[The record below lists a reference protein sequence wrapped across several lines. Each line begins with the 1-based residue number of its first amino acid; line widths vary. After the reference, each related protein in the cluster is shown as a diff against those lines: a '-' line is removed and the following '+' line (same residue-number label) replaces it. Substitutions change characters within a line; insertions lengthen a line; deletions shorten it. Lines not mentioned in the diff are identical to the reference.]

1 MNVFMQ
7 WAEHYGGT
15 CDAEFNQSTYISQF
29 PAYLHGGCCMTL
41 CCVWIGQ
48 DGNMASFNSH
58 INSEVGKA
66 QVRGFQG
73 LASKASGPASQ
84 LGGYFVGYVSEV
96 LKIYKCDFKGEM
108 AIGESRSSNSILE
121 ISRFVQNKDAYY
133 QYHFKSSTDSS
144 GHAIAFRRKGAAIS
158 VFDPNY
164 GMATFTG
171 KHAGGQFNFTLTKLL
186 RDFYPSLDG
195 HWEAMRVYRK

>member
-1 MNVFMQ
+1 MQ

-15 CDAEFNQSTYISQF
+15 CVAEFNQSTYIAQF
-29 PAYLHGGCCMTL
+29 PAFLRGGCCMTL
-41 CCVWIGQ
+41 CCNWIGK
-48 DGNMASFNSH
+48 DGDMAAFTTH
-58 INSEVGKA
+58 INSETGKA

-73 LASKASGPASQ
+73 LASKASGPASE

-96 LKIYKCDFKGEM
+96 LKIYKCEFRGEM

-121 ISRFVQNKDAYY
+121 LCQFVRRKDAYY
-133 QYHFKSSTDSS
+133 QYHFKASSDSS
-144 GHAIAFRRKGAAIS
+144 GHAVAFRRRGSELA

-171 KHAGGQFNFTLTKLL
+171 KQAGGQFNFALTKLL
-186 RDFYPSLDG
+186 RDFYPDLDG
-195 HWEAMRVYRK
+195 HWEAMRVYPK